1 MSNHDGEFYDTGWR
15 PRSDVHRDEHGRP
28 HDHPGLQE
36 DVSLGVHAGRAL
48 AMHELL
54 VEKGVILGTLDRMEE
69 EIGVYEEVIRR
80 FEKAEVLILRQQ
92 VAKAL
97 VNKGV
102 ALGTLGRLE
111 EVIEICDEVVTCFQ
125 EAEELELQ
133 DQVAGALVNKG
144 VALGSLDR
152 QKEATAVYD
161 EVISLFKGEAELL
174 HQVDRAR
181 QLSAD
186 LQKPK
191 KD

>member
-1 MSNHDGEFYDTGWR
+1 
-15 PRSDVHRDEHGRP
+15 
-28 HDHPGLQE
+28 
-36 DVSLGVHAGRAL
+36 
-48 AMHELL
+48 
-54 VEKGVILGTLDRMEE
+54 
-69 EIGVYEEVIRR
+69 
-80 FEKAEVLILRQQ
+80 
-92 VAKAL
+92 
-97 VNKGV
+97 
-102 ALGTLGRLE
+102 
-111 EVIEICDEVVTCFQ
+111 VIEICDEVVTCFQ